1 MYWKK
6 EKNLPKNYYR
16 TTLFAHLP
24 LPSYDCSIS
33 IIKAGVGVWS
43 CDISE
48 WMFSTELVSSFF
60 ITCTYVECLKCYHMQ
75 EFSFSANCETL
86 LCSLLS
92 ILIASY
98 VVDAY
103 FVPHFVNPIG
113 CNLVLHGVYCVW
125 IKISFSGISYSCIV
139 SINSF
144 FIFALLFSFL
154 SFLWAL

>member
-1 MYWKK
+1 MVNLVLFPWKILQCVRK
-6 EKNLPKNYYR
+6 RKRIPPKQNYYWN
-16 TTLFAHLP
+16 TLFANLS

-43 CDISE
+43 CNISE

-60 ITCTYVECLKCYHMQ
+60 ITCTYVECLKHYHMQ
-75 EFSFSANCETL
+75 ELSFSANCETL

-103 FVPHFVNPIG
+103 FVAHFVNPIG
-113 CNLVLHGVYCVW
+113 CNLALCGVYCVW
-125 IKISFSGISYSCIV
+125 IKISFSGIHIL
-139 SINSF
+139 
-144 FIFALLFSFL
+144 A
-154 SFLWAL
+154 LWA